1 MERFLRLSHVEKV
14 SLSLGDPRISEDID
28 ELRFMVEETDSVLH
42 GNSKSCIS
50 VSSTERH
57 VSTIA
62 SRQLTNSSALS
73 RFDSGFFE
81 KGPAKRQRPP
91 NPNARGN

>member
-14 SLSLGDPRISEDID
+14 SLSFGDPRMSEDID
-28 ELRFMVEETDSVLH
+28 ELRFMVEETDSVLQ

-50 VSSTERH
+50 VSSTERQ

-91 NPNARGN
+91 KPNAI